1 MYSKTLN
8 YIIMS
13 KKHETRQEA
22 FERLY
27 GKTTL
32 FPDGPE
38 QQVVQNQRESGI
50 FSLIKWIFKF
60 TIFGTWS
67 LEQMRNKEA
76 FMFFTGLFWMS
87 YSILSVFFLH
97 DISDFFQDSGLSK
110 GTAGFITG
118 CITIF
123 FLVQFLRGTAY
134 MGGYHLF
141 NSGIKGSAFSNYY
154 ANPGA
159 GAPIHRV
166 GQSSQGSMNYNRK
179 HEAIDEFK
187 GYVDTKMQW
196 MSNSRR
202 EEYMRDLFGGG
213 K

>member
-1 MYSKTLN
+1 
-8 YIIMS
+8 MS

-32 FPDGPE
+32 FPDEPE

-87 YSILSVFFLH
+87 YSIRS
-97 DISDFFQDSGLSK
+97 
-110 GTAGFITG
+110 
-118 CITIF
+118 
-123 FLVQFLRGTAY
+123 
-134 MGGYHLF
+134 
-141 NSGIKGSAFSNYY
+141 
-154 ANPGA
+154 
-159 GAPIHRV
+159 
-166 GQSSQGSMNYNRK
+166 
-179 HEAIDEFK
+179 
-187 GYVDTKMQW
+187 
-196 MSNSRR
+196 
-202 EEYMRDLFGGG
+202 
-213 K
+213 